1 MSEQDFEL
9 YLKLLSRC
17 LALTS
22 HQREQI
28 ADELRDHLEER
39 LDELARAGL
48 PREKAV
54 VQALDEFGDAAVL
67 AAHFTT
73 IAHLK
78 RRRFLMRLSLGSV
91 VALAAGLLIAFAFWP
106 ENRAVRLPAPVFA
119 DNKSKAPAPV
129 HVPRAAARRPV
140 GASAATSPVQ
150 EHPLSSDVGQQPRIE
165 AALEQ
170 VTDFNID
177 PQPLKDAFDFIAQ
190 RYQIPMLLDR
200 KALEDAS
207 IDTTAEVRLPY
218 AGLKLRQVLTL
229 LLDQLG
235 QPMGFDIR
243 DGVLWV
249 STREK
254 VEDRRFVVVYDCRDL
269 VNLRPIMP
277 VEAGRRRVQGMS
289 QPHAAGMMGGMGGG
303 GMSGGGMFDV
313 PPASAEKG
321 KEAEVAAGK
330 KAPGKSPEPAATEC
344 DEPVSPLIRVIKYAG
359 GEAAWGSESEGGGQV
374 TELGGLLVVNQSAN
388 VHEEI
393 KRILS
398 DLRHIRKDGAFAN
411 LEKEHIGASPTS
423 SH

>member
-22 HQREQI
+22 RQREQI

-73 IAHLK
+73 IARLK
-78 RRRFLMRLSLGSV
+78 RRRFLMRLSFGSA
-91 VALAAGLLIAFAFWP
+91 VAMAAGLLIAFAFWP
-106 ENRAVRLPAPVFA
+106 ENRAVRGPAPVLA
-119 DNKSKAPAPV
+119 DNNPKHPATANKSRTPA
-129 HVPRAAARRPV
+129 RAT
-140 GASAATSPVQ
+140 TSSDVVR
-150 EHPLSSDVGQQPRIE
+150 HPLSSDVGQQPRIE
-165 AALEQ
+165 EALDQ
-170 VTDFNID
+170 TTDFNID
-177 PQPLKDAFDFIAQ
+177 PEPLKDAVDFIAQ
-190 RYQIPMLLDR
+190 RYQIPILLDR

-207 IDTTAEVRLPY
+207 VDTSTEVRLPY
-218 AGLKLRQVLTL
+218 AGLKLRQMLTL
-229 LLDQLG
+229 LLDQMG

-249 STREK
+249 STRER
-254 VEDRRFVVVYDCRDL
+254 VEERRFVVVYDCRDL

-277 VEAGRRRVQGMS
+277 VEAGRRVQGMT
-289 QPHAAGMMGGMGGG
+289 QPHAAGTTGGG
-303 GMSGGGMFDV
+303 GMGGGMFDV
-313 PPASAEKG
+313 TPASAEKG
-321 KEAEVAAGK
+321 KEPEVAAAK
-330 KAPGKSPEPAATEC
+330 KAPRKSPEPAATDCE
-344 DEPVSPLIRVIKYAG
+344 EPVSPLIRVIKYAG
-359 GEAAWGSESEGGGQV
+359 GEAAWGGNSEGGGQV

-393 KRILS
+393 KRILA
-398 DLRHIRKDGAFAN
+398 DLRRIRKDGAFAN
-411 LEKEHIGASPTS
+411 LEKEHMGASPTS

>member
-73 IAHLK
+73 IARLK
-78 RRRFLMRLSLGSV
+78 RRRFLMRLSFGSAA
-91 VALAAGLLIAFAFWP
+91 ALAAGLLIAFAFSP
-106 ENRAVRLPAPVFA
+106 DNRAVRGPAAVMA
-119 DNKSKAPAPV
+119 ENKPKHPATANKPRAPA
-129 HVPRAAARRPV
+129 RATP
-140 GASAATSPVQ
+140 SPDVVQ
-150 EHPLSSDVGQQPRIE
+150 HPLSSDVGQQPRIE
-165 AALEQ
+165 EALNQ
-170 VTDFNID
+170 ATDFNID
-177 PQPLKDAFDFIAQ
+177 PEPLKDAVDFIAQ
-190 RYQIPMLLDR
+190 RYQIPILLDR
-200 KALEDAS
+200 KSLEDAGV
-207 IDTTAEVRLPY
+207 DTSTEVKLPF
-218 AGLKLRQVLTL
+218 AGLKLRQMLTL
-229 LLDQLG
+229 LLDQVG

-249 STREK
+249 STRER
-254 VEDRRFVVVYDCRDL
+254 VEERRFVVVYDCRDL
-269 VNLRPIMP
+269 INLRPIMP
-277 VEAGRRRVQGMS
+277 VEAGRRRGQGMP
-289 QPHAAGMMGGMGGG
+289 QPPTAGMTGGG
-303 GMSGGGMFDV
+303 GMGGGMFDV
-313 PPASAEKG
+313 TPASAEKG
-321 KEAEVAAGK
+321 KEAEAAAAK
-330 KAPGKSPEPAATEC
+330 KAPGKSPEPATTEC
-344 DEPVSPLIRVIKYAG
+344 DEPVSPLIRIIKYAG
-359 GEAAWGSESEGGGQV
+359 TEAAWGGDSEGGGHV

-393 KRILS
+393 KRILA
-398 DLRHIRKDGAFAN
+398 DLRRIRKDGAFAN
-411 LEKEHIGASPTS
+411 VEKEHSGASATS

>member
-22 HQREQI
+22 RQREQI

-73 IAHLK
+73 IARLK
-78 RRRFLMRLSLGSV
+78 RRRFLMRLSFGSA

-106 ENRAVRLPAPVFA
+106 ENRAVRGPASVLA
-119 DNKSKAPAPV
+119 DNKPKHPATANKPLAPARV
-129 HVPRAAARRPV
+129 T
-140 GASAATSPVQ
+140 TSSDVVQ
-150 EHPLSSDVGQQPRIE
+150 HPLSSDVGQQPRIE
-165 AALEQ
+165 EALDQ
-170 VTDFNID
+170 TTDFTID
-177 PQPLKDAFDFIAQ
+177 PQPLKDAVDFIAQ
-190 RYQIPMLLDR
+190 RFQIPILLDR

-207 IDTTAEVRLPY
+207 VDTSTEVRLPY
-218 AGLKLRQVLTL
+218 AGLKLRQMLTL
-229 LLDQLG
+229 LLDQMG

-243 DGVLWV
+243 DGVLWF
-249 STREK
+249 STRER
-254 VEDRRFVVVYDCRDL
+254 VEERRFVVVYDCRDL

-277 VEAGRRRVQGMS
+277 VEAGRRVQGMT

-303 GMSGGGMFDV
+303 GMGGGGTGGGMFDV
-313 PPASAEKG
+313 TPASAEKG
-321 KEAEVAAGK
+321 KEAEPAAAK
-330 KAPGKSPEPAATEC
+330 KAPGKSPRPAATEC

-359 GEAAWGSESEGGGQV
+359 AEAAWGGDSEGGGGQV

-393 KRILS
+393 KRILA
-398 DLRHIRKDGAFAN
+398 DLRRIRRDGAFAN
-411 LEKEHIGASPTS
+411 LEKEHMGASPTS

>member
-22 HQREQI
+22 RQREQI

-73 IAHLK
+73 IARLK
-78 RRRFLMRLSLGSV
+78 RRRFLMRLSFGSA
-91 VALAAGLLIAFAFWP
+91 VALAAGLLIAFAFSP
-106 ENRAVRLPAPVFA
+106 ENRAVRGPAAVMA
-119 DNKSKAPAPV
+119 DNKPKHPATANKPQAPA
-129 HVPRAAARRPV
+129 RAT
-140 GASAATSPVQ
+140 TSLDVVQ
-150 EHPLSSDVGQQPRIE
+150 HPLSSDVGRQPRIE
-165 AALEQ
+165 EALDQTTE
-170 VTDFNID
+170 FNID
-177 PQPLKDAFDFIAQ
+177 PEPLKDAVDFIAQ
-190 RYQIPMLLDR
+190 RYQIPILLDR

-207 IDTTAEVRLPY
+207 VDISTEVRLPY
-218 AGLKLRQVLTL
+218 AGLKLRQMLTL
-229 LLDQLG
+229 LLDQIG

-249 STREK
+249 STRER
-254 VEDRRFVVVYDCRDL
+254 VEERRFVVVYDCRDL

-277 VEAGRRRVQGMS
+277 VEAGRRQVQGMT
-289 QPHAAGMMGGMGGG
+289 QPHAAGTTGGG
-303 GMSGGGMFDV
+303 GMGGGMFDV
-313 PPASAEKG
+313 TPASAEKG
-321 KEAEVAAGK
+321 KEAEAAAAK
-330 KAPGKSPEPAATEC
+330 KAPGKSPEPAATDCE
-344 DEPVSPLIRVIKYAG
+344 EPVSPLIRVIKYAG
-359 GEAAWGSESEGGGQV
+359 GEAAWGGDSEGGGQV

-393 KRILS
+393 KRILA
-398 DLRHIRKDGAFAN
+398 DLRRIRKDGAFAN
-411 LEKEHIGASPTS
+411 LEKEHIGASATS

>member
-48 PREKAV
+48 SREKAV

-78 RRRFLMRLSLGSV
+78 RRRFFMRLSFGSA

-106 ENRAVRLPAPVFA
+106 ENRAVRGPAPLLA
-119 DNKSKAPAPV
+119 ENKPKTAAPV
-129 HVPRAAARRPV
+129 HATRVPARRP
-140 GASAATSPVQ
+140 GGMSIATPPAEQ
-150 EHPLSSDVGQQPRIE
+150 HPLSSDVGQQPPVESRIE
-165 AALEQ
+165 EALEQ
-170 VTDFNID
+170 TTEFNLD
-177 PQPLKDAFDFIAQ
+177 PQPLKDAIDFIAQ
-190 RYQIPMLLDR
+190 RYQIPILLDR
-200 KALEDAS
+200 KTFEDAS
-207 IDTTAEVRLPY
+207 INTSAEVRLPY
-218 AGLKLRQVLTL
+218 AGLKLRQVFTL
-229 LLDQLG
+229 LLDQVG

-243 DGVLWV
+243 DGVLWI

-254 VEDRRFVVVYDCRDL
+254 IQERHFVVVYDCRDL
-269 VNLRPIMP
+269 VNLHPILP
-277 VEAGRRRVQGMS
+277 VETGQRQVQKMS
-289 QPHAAGMMGGMGGG
+289 LPQGG
-303 GMSGGGMFDV
+303 GMSGGGSGGGMFDV
-313 PPASAEKG
+313 TPASAEKG
-321 KEAEVAAGK
+321 KETEAVAAK
-330 KAPGKSPEPAATEC
+330 KAPGKSPEPAATAC

-359 GEAAWGSESEGGGQV
+359 GEGAWDESEGGGQIS
-374 TELGGLLVVNQSAN
+374 ELGGLLVVNQNAN
-388 VHEEI
+388 VHEKI
-393 KRILS
+393 KRILA
-398 DLRHIRKDGAFAN
+398 DLRRIRKDGAFAN
-411 LEKEHIGASPTS
+411 LEKEHVWAPTTS